1 MLTDITLRG
10 FWMSRWMSD
19 NSSTD
24 ELSKMYD
31 KLTEIALARKLT
43 APKHKCVNINDYRDA
58 LAESMNGFKFGKII
72 FKMD

>member
-1 MLTDITLRG
+1 
-10 FWMSRWMSD
+10 MSRWMAD

-31 KLTEIALARKLT
+31 KLTEMALAGKLT
-43 APKHKCVNINDYRDA
+43 SPKHKCVNIYGYRDA